1 MLHDRNLFNL
11 IDSSIESY
19 EFTGIKERDAF
30 EIIRNFYIDTDLENI
45 EKQILDSCLI
55 SRDYLSELMSV
66 NIDLKNSID
75 IIKELIKTIRHYN
88 LEDRRDKLL
97 EKIKSLDNQNRK
109 FDMQE
114 LNSLIDELNEINLKL
129 NLPS

>member
-1 MLHDRNLFNL
+1 
-11 IDSSIESY
+11 
-19 EFTGIKERDAF
+19 
-30 EIIRNFYIDTDLENI
+30 
-45 EKQILDSCLI
+45 
-55 SRDYLSELMSV
+55 MSV

>member
-1 MLHDRNLFNL
+1 ML
-11 IDSSIESY
+11 
-19 EFTGIKERDAF
+19 F

-75 IIKELIKTIRHYN
+75 IIKRINK
-88 LEDRRDKLL
+88 
-97 EKIKSLDNQNRK
+97 DN
-109 FDMQE
+109 
-114 LNSLIDELNEINLKL
+114 
-129 NLPS
+129 